1 MPPRRI
7 RPFVAPQR
15 AVEPPSTLRRVLAG
29 ATRVAGGLYPLGGPV
44 GAGLAGGAE
53 ALAEKIE
60 GTDVDPRR
68 MAVEGAIG
76 AVPLAKYIRSGR
88 ALASMLRT
96 GAMTGVGE
104 AGREYARGE
113 ELDPKAIAIATGL
126 GGATGGVLGRIGGPK
141 PIPKPQPPTLP
152 RDPSLYS
159 AYPLLPRTSK
169 QIERLAVAAQ
179 AEGHPDIAIRTLK
192 RAVDA
197 GADDPR
203 LLNRLLRVQGSEA
216 SKAKKAAEAAAAEDE
231 IRASIEGGGL
241 IPGNPVIRE
250 GIAAP
255 IPGGKISQGVTY
267 RQRPAAG
274 TPQRAV
280 FDTLVARGHDPNQ
293 ALDEIE
299 RLSRMSPAR
308 EGMAAT
314 TDMPSGD
321 VLGRMLSRMPAIGSR
336 AQKGPLERLQ
346 NAIREEAAAGS
357 RTTQE
362 IPSVATSPAVAEEPT
377 DFLTAL
383 TKAPGVISKAPRK
396 PRTLKQQAQQDAYE
410 ALEKRLQAEAGGM
423 PLAGPKE
430 AALAAAAKGADELTA
445 LNKIAGI
452 EDEPVPLGARGTAPV
467 DPLAGMLRPEKT
479 ATKLGAAGI
488 FESPVD
494 VAGTVYRG
502 AKGEPGLAKEA
513 RGYLGTSLEAEA
525 EKAGLPVRRP
535 GAQGRLAAFLGKE
548 LEPRLAASGEAIPP
562 QGLSGAP
569 QGGTVAL
576 EGPVEASRALPDRPL
591 LSTTDLRQAIGV
603 NEKTIDRWIRAGLI
617 PGATRVGRQWRFR
630 REEVLQAIE
639 SGTLGRPKAPTGGE
653 AGFAVPELMM
663 GMTGAAAG
671 AITDPFDNP
680 VISALAG
687 AGTGLAVPHILA
699 GIKSL
704 GVAPETLGNVQ
715 EQLQTQEGIVGLA
728 KRIARTLPHMQ
739 RANLLYSVPGLPAN
753 MWAGPWGAVM
763 TGALTKA
770 LSGDPRGW
778 AVLKS
783 GDLWPSR
790 FGKEWMASGQEAL
803 DLVRRADSKG
813 TRFIEGAPVAQ
824 DVSPGPLRTYLE
836 TPAKGM
842 AMGDVAARRILTR
855 HGFSED
861 EARIMTL
868 TSEPELPAMK
878 KLAGLREGERSPFM
892 EMLAPFV
899 RTGANV
905 VEGSAHA
912 TPLLG
917 FITSSMKKNVPSVQ
931 EQLVTQGMGAAAGL
945 GSYAI
950 GNNIDPETAR
960 VLRRYITNVAGRQ
973 GLLAGLGFT
982 AGQANRTGQPLVS
995 PQTLRAL
1002 EMSLPLPTAAPLTDL
1017 IEGVAGQ
1024 GRVPRGAVPGVL
1036 YDFMYP
1042 TEARRRLRPISS
1054 GRRSGPRRRT
1064 E

>member
-15 AVEPPSTLRRVLAG
+15 SVEPPSTLRRILAG
-29 ATRVAGGLYPLGGPV
+29 ATRVAGGLYPLGGVV

-76 AVPLAKYIRSGR
+76 AVPLGKYIQGGR
-88 ALASMLRT
+88 ALASMLKT

-126 GGATGGVLGRIGGPK
+126 GGATGGILGKIGGKPSGPVAASTPKPVPEAPIEPKARDAFVKTVESELGRHLKAIPSGATRDLKSFLTSLKETERSAGMARSTAQRDATRMQALEERADLDWTKSEAKAYQDARAEEEIRETIESGGMVRQEPAIRESLRGGRLSQSTAYRSM
-141 PIPKPQPPTLP
+141 PAEGSPQREVFDKLVAQGLSPNEALNNV
-152 RDPSLYS
+152 DKL
-159 AYPLLPRTSK
+159 AKLLPARVAT
-169 QIERLAVAAQ
+169 AV
-179 AEGHPDIAIRTLK
+179 T
-192 RAVDA
+192 
-197 GADDPR
+197 
-203 LLNRLLRVQGSEA
+203 
-216 SKAKKAAEAAAAEDE
+216 
-231 IRASIEGGGL
+231 
-241 IPGNPVIRE
+241 
-250 GIAAP
+250 
-255 IPGGKISQGVTY
+255 
-267 RQRPAAG
+267 RP
-274 TPQRAV
+274 
-280 FDTLVARGHDPNQ
+280 
-293 ALDEIE
+293 
-299 RLSRMSPAR
+299 
-308 EGMAAT
+308 AT
-314 TDMPSGD
+314 TDPSSEMPSGD
-321 VLGRMLSRMPAIGSR
+321 ALGQMLSRVPAIGSR
-336 AQKGPLERLQ
+336 A
-346 NAIREEAAAGS
+346 
-357 RTTQE
+357 
-362 IPSVATSPAVAEEPT
+362 
-377 DFLTAL
+377 
-383 TKAPGVISKAPRK
+383 
-396 PRTLKQQAQQDAYE
+396 AQTI
-410 ALEKRLQAEAGGM
+410 

-430 AALAAAAKGADELTA
+430 AIDAAASKGTA
-445 LNKIAGI
+445 TL
-452 EDEPVPLGARGTAPV
+452 EDINRSVGVEAIPTPPGARGTEPSNSLMAKLLQALESRQPASAGASV
-467 DPLAGMLRPEKT
+467 DPLAGMLRPDMPQT
-479 ATKLGAAGI
+479 ASARAGLFSDPIDVTGTAYRAAKADP
-488 FESPVD
+488 S
-494 VAGTVYRG
+494 ASR
-502 AKGEPGLAKEA
+502 LAKQ
-513 RGYLGTSLEAEA
+513 YLGVSLG
-525 EKAGLPVRRP
+525 KPDK
-535 GAQGRLAAFLGKE
+535 LAAFLEKDLGPH
-548 LEPRLAASGEAIPP
+548 LASGEAIPARGIPEAP
-562 QGLSGAP
+562 QGLGMASEGLTAAP
-569 QGGTVAL
+569 RT
-576 EGPVEASRALPDRPL
+576 LPDRPL
-591 LSTTDLRQAIGV
+591 LSTTDLRQAMGV
-603 NEKTIDRWIRAGLI
+603 NEKTIDRWVKAGLI

-630 REEVLQAIE
+630 REEVEKAFNE
-639 SGTLGRPKAPTGGE
+639 GTLGRSKPPSGGE

-704 GVAPETLGNVQ
+704 GVAPETLGNVE
-715 EQLQTQEGIVGLA
+715 EQLQTQEGIIGLA
-728 KRIARTLPHMQ
+728 KKIGRTLPHWQ

-753 MWAGPWGAVM
+753 AAVGPWGAVF

-783 GDLWPSR
+783 GDLWPTR
-790 FGKEWMASGQEAL
+790 FGKEWKASQQEAL

-824 DVSPGPLRTYLE
+824 DVSAGPLRTYLE
-836 TPAKGM
+836 TPARAM

-855 HGFSED
+855 HGFSEE
-861 EARIMTL
+861 EAKIMTL

-878 KLAGLREGERSPFM
+878 KLARLREGERSPFM

-917 FITSSMKKNVPSVQ
+917 FITSSMRKNVPSVQ
-931 EQLVTQGMGAAAGL
+931 EQVVTQGMGAGAAL
-945 GSYAI
+945 GSYAV
-950 GNNIDPETAR
+950 GNNVDPETAR
-960 VLRRYITNVAGRQ
+960 VLRRYVTNVAGRQ